1 MKCTFLTY
9 TKHLAI
15 VALFISTYFRYFVLL
30 NTIEIVLPTAAH
42 FMSVLIEKTSRIEA
56 PLWIVLIER

>member
-1 MKCTFLTY
+1 MYFPYLYQTPCCCGLVYFHLFQIFL
-9 TKHLAI
+9 H
-15 VALFISTYFRYFVLL
+15 FLL

-42 FMSVLIEKTSRIEA
+42 FMWVLIEKTSRIEA